1 MIALRK
7 SVVMENGEVEI
18 GVVGR
23 LRPNDSWRG
32 EAEDRG
38 CKN

>member
-23 LRPNDSWRG
+23 LRLNDCWRVDV
-32 EAEDRG
+32 EDRG
-38 CKN
+38 CNN